1 MKKTLNYI
9 RTIAAKTIEGKLD
22 LSDLALPPY
31 ERWLPAI
38 AVFLT
43 GFVLAA
49 VVGWAVA
56 YTLMPKPQKIL
67 QADLSAALIKA
78 TEAVR
83 PLEPPDVGEFN
94 SIIARN
100 LFNSES
106 ADADTT
112 DQGCEPQP
120 SNLPLKLRGVIYGGA
135 ANASLVLLE
144 STATRETDS
153 FVLGESVPGNAKIS
167 DISRDRVYFIRN
179 GCPQYL
185 AVEQPEPLKRREADP
200 SRRTQAL
207 APASVGGSADFSEE
221 GFERKGTEI
230 NVTKQWIERAVTLD
244 FAKTL
249 QDAKASPNMVGGQV
263 KGFVLT
269 QIRPDSVYEK
279 MGFENGDVVRSIN
292 GIELNDAARAI
303 QTLNAMRNEAQLEVT
318 LERAGAVQTRKIQVK

>member
-1 MKKTLNYI
+1 MKKAVTYMRTVATKTLQ
-9 RTIAAKTIEGKLD
+9 GKLD
-22 LSDLALPPY
+22 LTDLALPPF

-56 YTLMPKPQKIL
+56 YMLMPKPRKIL
-67 QADLSAALIKA
+67 QTDASGAVNRAAGD
-78 TEAVR
+78 VQ
-83 PLEPPDVGEFN
+83 PLAPPDVGEFN
-94 SIIARN
+94 PIIARN

-106 ADADTT
+106 SDEDTT

-120 SNLPLKLRGVIYGGA
+120 STLPLKLRGVIFGGA

-153 FVLGESVPGNAKIS
+153 FILGESVPGSAKIS
-167 DISRDRVYFIRN
+167 DISKDRVYFMKN

-185 AVEQPEPLKRREADP
+185 EVEQPEPLKRREADP
-200 SRRTQAL
+200 SRRTQTL
-207 APASVGGSADFSEE
+207 APVAAGTGTDFSEE

-230 NVTKQWIERAVTLD
+230 NVTKQWIERAITLD

-318 LERAGAVQTRKIQVK
+318 YERAGAVQTRKIQVK